1 MKKENFKNQKY
12 NFLREKLDKLN
23 YIQSFDLYSMELI
36 ETLLNDIM
44 KNQNEISNLHK
55 KQKQSSESNEE
66 KSLTINAL
74 KYKINLIL
82 KENQDLHNEVI
93 NLMDKSSMKEESE
106 SIVKKSKEE
115 IENMQF
121 LISQYKNKINF
132 LEKENIFL
140 KKKQEKF
147 ITSLYD
153 KSVNIKQIFESN
165 AKEESK
171 DSFEK
176 NFNDLIESK
185 KENFELT
192 EVLSPMS
199 STVQFNNSMIQAKVN
214 ESLNMKK
221 RESDIMISTMQS
233 QIDKYEKELKDK
245 ENEIRILHGQMSKY
259 FNYTLPTNNSLI
271 TSSGGENTYETLQMN
286 IDFLKTEIKTQK
298 DKYES
303 YIKYL
308 LDNQKN
314 HYESMK
320 ELKIGKNEIMDK
332 LKEENERLKN
342 RIKNNLIIYN
352 DLNQKNIS
360 LIKELNLQKELLVKK
375 SKPSL
380 KITQDNNITLLPSKQ
395 SQETPKFIQNENI
408 RQQQEKIIKQNE
420 NLIKSITEKNK
431 VLDLHN
437 KELQIQLTELES
449 SYSKLQDE
457 FNSKMRTQLS
467 NDLNDTEL
475 EKKINSLLSDK
486 ISLESTISSLNTSL
500 SSHEKKLDMIC
511 KELIAKNS
519 EISRLNNLNSM
530 LETQIKIFSSS

>member
-457 FNSKMRTQLS
+457 FNSKMRKQLS

>member
-36 ETLLNDIM
+36 ETLLNDIT
-44 KNQNEISNLHK
+44 KNQKEISNLHK
-55 KQKQSSESNEE
+55 KHKELSESNEE

-199 STVQFNNSMIQAKVN
+199 SNVQFNNSIIQAKVN

-221 RESDIMISTMQS
+221 RESDIIISTMQS

-245 ENEIRILHGQMSKY
+245 ENEIRILHGQMNKY

-286 IDFLKTEIKTQK
+286 IDFLKTELKTQK

-308 LDNQKN
+308 LENQRN

-320 ELKIGKNEIMDK
+320 EFKIGKNEIMDK
-332 LKEENERLKN
+332 LKEENEILKN

-380 KITQDNNITLLPSKQ
+380 KITRDSNITLLPSKQ

-420 NLIKSITEKNK
+420 NLIKSLSEKNK